1 MESPS
6 LTEPYKSRKR
16 PSYFLVG
23 WLGIF
28 GGIVIF
34 FFGTVSRHLDRGR
47 QIDVLLTTGK
57 DFLELWDL
65 YGSSR
70 SDMCAFILATGRVV
84 YFVSVVAAI
93 FTYDGPQLWTWVL
106 LSTGGLALLGS
117 GIGAVMKENIAV
129 LSLIMIGLGMVM
141 TVAGIILLKFESNL
155 LIVKALFILAV
166 VMGTVSFPC
175 GLASVMHGSSFEIC
189 IIVECLAAVVAV
201 GGFALL
207 FLRLAGPKKSYS
219 D

>member
-1 MESPS
+1 MTESF
-6 LTEPYKSRKR
+6 KSRKR

-47 QIDVLLTTGK
+47 EIDVVLTTGK
-57 DFLELWDL
+57 DFLALWDL
-65 YGSSR
+65 YGGPR
-70 SDMCAFILATGRVV
+70 SDMSSFILATGRVV
-84 YFVSVVAAI
+84 YFVSVVAAL
-93 FTYDGPQLWTWVL
+93 FTYDGTQLWTWVL
-106 LSTGGLALLGS
+106 LSTGGLSLIGS
-117 GIGAVMKENIAV
+117 GIGAVLKENIGV
-129 LSLIMIGLGMVM
+129 VCLMMIGVGTLM
-141 TVAGIILLKFESNL
+141 TVAGIILIKFESNL
-155 LIVKALFILAV
+155 LVVKALFILSV
-166 VMGTVSFPC
+166 LMGAGSFPC
-175 GLASVMHGSSFEIC
+175 GLAAVLHGSSFEIC

-207 FLRLAGPKKSYS
+207 FLRLATPKKSYS